1 MYREPF
7 TLIKRRFF
15 SRILE
20 SGMLI
25 IAVALGVGVSAA
37 GFALLTH
44 TMAYSN
50 EILQSPAFREITA
63 STRNSKDDM
72 DTPVLEKSVSDT
84 TVLTSA
90 DLDAAELI
98 PSVVYSYVS
107 NQSRLHFL
115 NQTSFDQQEK
125 MQDLFGP
132 PSEASGQEK
141 AAAPERTTA
150 NEQAPEQPAPGTGQT
165 APMQPAPG
173 TGQDRFSISQ
183 LDLDSAAAQED
194 IVIVELDEISG
205 YEVTPGFFDAW
216 GLQASAG
223 SLFSSSDMTGT
234 SSLVVLGSGIAETIA
249 GTSEDPYGLIGKKLL
264 AREGLYTVVG
274 VLEGS
279 DETYSDLYF
288 TPYQDRAAGSTG
300 QFRRRAMDTQLIFS
314 VDDPQNLKTTSV
326 MLSDWFSA
334 EFGEDQVII
343 TNQREAAQRTIARNT
358 GISVL
363 ILVLSLS
370 GLLIACVNI
379 SNILMSR
386 ALRMKKYTG
395 ILMALGSSQRGI
407 LKLYALE
414 ALAVSLLGSVIGS
427 VLAIPLSR
435 SMQSSLDIGG
445 NSVLYIMA
453 GIVIAGI
460 ITFVFSVAPGYQN
473 SRVIPAEAMRGI

>member
-1 MYREPF
+1 
-7 TLIKRRFF
+7 
-15 SRILE
+15 
-20 SGMLI
+20 
-25 IAVALGVGVSAA
+25 
-37 GFALLTH
+37 
-44 TMAYSN
+44 
-50 EILQSPAFREITA
+50 
-63 STRNSKDDM
+63 
-72 DTPVLEKSVSDT
+72 
-84 TVLTSA
+84 
-90 DLDAAELI
+90 
-98 PSVVYSYVS
+98 
-107 NQSRLHFL
+107 
-115 NQTSFDQQEK
+115 
-125 MQDLFGP
+125 
-132 PSEASGQEK
+132 
-141 AAAPERTTA
+141 
-150 NEQAPEQPAPGTGQT
+150 
-165 APMQPAPG
+165 
-173 TGQDRFSISQ
+173 
-183 LDLDSAAAQED
+183 
-194 IVIVELDEISG
+194 
-205 YEVTPGFFDAW
+205 
-216 GLQASAG
+216 
-223 SLFSSSDMTGT
+223 MTGT
-234 SSLVVLGSGIAETIA
+234 ASLVVLGSKLAETIA
-249 GTSEDPYGLIGKKLL
+249 GSPEEVPELIGKKLL

-274 VLEGS
+274 VLEAS
-279 DETYSDLYF
+279 DEAHSEIYF
-288 TPYQDRAAGSTG
+288 TPYQDSVAGSAG
-300 QFRRRAMDTQLIFS
+300 QFRRRFMDTQLIFS
-314 VDDPQNLKTTSV
+314 VDDPQNLNSASAL
-326 MLSDWFSA
+326 LSDWFSS
-334 EFGEDQVII
+334 EFGDDQVII